1 MSSSVSF
8 SLLHEGA
15 HELPLNIV
23 LLLLRVDPTGDTSD
37 PFAMG
42 IESLGTIADSF
53 IDEFEAFARFQRDIE
68 ILDPRSS
75 RNARR
80 IWVNHIVGVCFYT
93 FEFGLGFFVQVAY
106 ELI

>member
-1 MSSSVSF
+1 M
-8 SLLHEGA
+8 
-15 HELPLNIV
+15 
-23 LLLLRVDPTGDTSD
+23 LLLRVDPTGDTSD

-53 IDEFEAFARFQRDIE
+53 IDEFEAFAHFQRDIE

-75 RNARR
+75 RNGRR
-80 IWVNHIVGVCFYT
+80 IWVTHIVDLYFYT
-93 FEFGLGFFVQVAY
+93 LEFRLGFFVQVAY